1 MLDAQTIAAAIVLL
15 IAAIYVGRRAWLR
28 LSSLILTKRRGALS
42 CGEACGGCGPP
53 KIVDLNSVA
62 KFSNQ

>member
-15 IAAIYVGRRAWLR
+15 IASIYVGRRAWLR
-28 LSSLILTKRRGALS
+28 LSSLILTKRRRASS
-42 CGEACGGCGPP
+42 CGEACGGCGPS
-53 KIVDLNSVA
+53 KLVNLNSVA